1 MNGLALGDFD
11 LALRGLLGEDAPISA
26 SMVARLK
33 EQWQADWRQW
43 KRRSLGG
50 LEVVYMWVDGVYVKA
65 GLEKER
71 AALLVAIGG
80 LSDGRKVVLAVEPGY
95 RESTDSWSEI
105 LRDLKQRGINCPCLV
120 TCTRTT
126 STSTGRRKSWDMGRL
141 EQCEPVQGEPGGSGA
156 AMLEPQTGERHGQA
170 TQEGPGASQEGLIG
184 HRLFGKSARSR
195 GEA

>member
-1 MNGLALGDFD
+1 
-11 LALRGLLGEDAPISA
+11 
-26 SMVARLK
+26 MVARLK

-126 STSTGRRKSWDMGRL
+126 STSTGDGNLGIWGALSNVYPFRVNPEAL
-141 EQCEPVQGEPGGSGA
+141 EQRCWNHKLVNVMDKLPRKVQG
-156 AMLEPQTGERHGQA
+156 QA
-170 TQEGPGASQEGLIG
+170 RRDL
-184 HRLFGKSARSR
+184 
-195 GEA
+195 